1 MDISFSSSLAPKPGA
16 LVVSVGEGG
25 VLTPA
30 AARLDR
36 ESNGV
41 IRQAVAQVQFSG
53 KKGKL
58 VELLAPR
65 ELGASRIFLAG
76 IGKPAELD
84 AFAAEELGAAVV
96 KQLMTSGEHAV
107 TLMIDL
113 PLAVAKKTSKQGGA
127 KKARIS
133 GAELAAHIALGA
145 FLRSYR
151 FDHYRTNQKHD
162 RPTLKKVKIVTRAE
176 VRAKILWSDL
186 SAVADGTMV
195 ARDLVNEP
203 PNVLYPVEFAKRA
216 KALTKLGVKVEV
228 LSEAQMKKLGMNMLL
243 AVGKGSAQASQLVV
257 MRWDGAK
264 KGKGRKSS
272 AGPVAFVGKG
282 VCFDSGGLSLKPGN
296 SMAGMKG
303 DMGGAAAVV
312 GLMHAL
318 AKRKASVDAV
328 GVIGLVENMP
338 DGSAMRPDDV
348 VTTMS
353 GQTVEVLNTDAEG
366 RLVLADALWYTQK
379 CFKPRFMINLATLT
393 GAIIVSLG
401 KENAGL
407 FSNNNELAARISAA
421 GQKEGE
427 KVWRLP
433 LGAAYDRL
441 LKSKIADMKN
451 IGGPAA
457 GSITAA
463 QFLQRFVNKVP
474 WAHLDIAGVA
484 WQDSE
489 QKLKIPSWGT
499 GWGVRVL
506 NRLIADHYER

>member
-1 MDISFSSSLAPKPGA
+1 ML
-16 LVVSVGEGG
+16 
-25 VLTPA
+25 
-30 AARLDR
+30 
-36 ESNGV
+36 
-41 IRQAVAQVQFSG
+41 
-53 KKGKL
+53 
-58 VELLAPR
+58 
-65 ELGASRIFLAG
+65 
-76 IGKPAELD
+76 
-84 AFAAEELGAAVV
+84 
-96 KQLMTSGEHAV
+96 
-107 TLMIDL
+107 
-113 PLAVAKKTSKQGGA
+113 
-127 KKARIS
+127 
-133 GAELAAHIALGA
+133 
-145 FLRSYR
+145 
-151 FDHYRTNQKHD
+151 
-162 RPTLKKVKIVTRAE
+162 
-176 VRAKILWSDL
+176 
-186 SAVADGTMV
+186 

-203 PNVLYPVEFAKRA
+203 PNVLYPAEFAKRA
-216 KALTKLGVKVEV
+216 RALTKLGVKVEV
-228 LSEAQMKKLGMNMLL
+228 LSEAQMKKLGMNTLL
-243 AVGKGSAQASQLVV
+243 AVGQGSAQASQLVV
-257 MRWDGAK
+257 MRWSGAK
-264 KGKGRKSS
+264 KGKSESRT

-282 VCFDSGGLSLKPGN
+282 VCFDSGGLSLKPAN
-296 SMAGMKG
+296 TMAGMKG

-328 GVIGLVENMP
+328 GVVGLVENMP
-338 DGSAMRPDDV
+338 DGMAMRPDDV

-379 CFKPRFMINLATLT
+379 RFKPRFMVNLATLT

-401 KENAGL
+401 NENAGL
-407 FSNNNELAARISAA
+407 FSNNDELAARIRAA

-427 KVWRLP
+427 NVWRLP

-451 IGGPAA
+451 IGGPGA

-484 WQDSE
+484 WQDNE

-499 GWGVRVL
+499 GWGVRLL

>member
-1 MDISFSSSLAPKPGA
+1 MDISFSSSLASRPGA
-16 LVVSVGEGG
+16 VVVGIAEGG
-25 VLTPA
+25 ILTPSA
-30 AARLDR
+30 ERLDR
-36 ESNGV
+36 QSNGA
-41 IRQAVAQVQFSG
+41 IRRAVAQVQSPG

-58 VELLAPR
+58 SELLAPE
-65 ELGASRIFLAG
+65 ELGASRVLLAG
-76 IGKPAELD
+76 IGKPSDLD
-84 AFAAEELGAAVV
+84 ASAAEELGAGVV
-96 KQLMTSGEHAV
+96 KQLLSSGVEAV
-107 TLMIDL
+107 SLAIDL
-113 PLAVAKKTSKQGGA
+113 PPAQTKKTSKRAGG
-127 KKARIS
+127 KTSRIS
-133 GAELAAHIALGA
+133 GAELAAHLALGA
-145 FLRSYR
+145 RLRSYR
-151 FDHYRTNQKHD
+151 FDRYRTKKQD
-162 RPTLKKVKIVTRAE
+162 DEPTLKKVTVVTRAE
-176 VRAKILWSDL
+176 AGAKILWSEL
-186 SAVADGTMV
+186 SAVAEGTAL

-203 PNVLYPVEFAKRA
+203 PNVLSPPEFAKRA
-216 KALTKLGVKVEV
+216 KTLAKLGVKVEV

-243 AVGKGSAQASQLVV
+243 AVGQGSAQASQLVV
-257 MRWDGAK
+257 MRWDGSK
-264 KGKGRKSS
+264 KGKGKGSS
-272 AGPVAFVGKG
+272 GPVAFIGKG
-282 VCFDSGGLSLKPGN
+282 VCFDSGGLSLKPAT

-318 AKRKASVDAV
+318 AKRKARVDAV

-338 DGSAMRPDDV
+338 DGTAMRPDDV
-348 VTTMS
+348 VTTLS

-366 RLVLADALWYTQK
+366 RLVLADALWYTQRR
-379 CFKPRFMINLATLT
+379 FKPRFMINLATLT

-401 KENAGL
+401 NENAGL
-407 FSNNNELAARISAA
+407 FSNNDELAERIGAA

-433 LGAAYDRL
+433 LGPAYDRL

-484 WQDSE
+484 WQDNE
-489 QKLKIPSWGT
+489 QKPKIPSWGT
-499 GWGVRVL
+499 GWGVRLL

>member
-1 MDISFSSSLAPKPGA
+1 MDISFSPSLASEPGA

-41 IRQAVAQVQFSG
+41 VRRTVAQVQFSG

-58 VELLAPR
+58 VELLALR

-76 IGKPAELD
+76 IGKPAEFD
-84 AFAAEELGAAVV
+84 AAAAEDLGAAVV
-96 KQLMTSGEHAV
+96 KRLMTSGEQAV
-107 TLMIDL
+107 SLMIDL
-113 PLAVAKKTSKQGGA
+113 PPAAVKKTSKRGRAG
-127 KKARIS
+127 KIGIS

-145 FLRSYR
+145 SLRSYR
-151 FDHYRTNQKHD
+151 FDHYRSVQKND
-162 RPTLKKVKIVTRAE
+162 RPTLKEVKIVTRA
-176 VRAKILWSDL
+176 VARAKSLWSEL
-186 SAVADGTMV
+186 SAVADGAML

-203 PNVLYPVEFAKRA
+203 PNVLYPAEFAKRA
-216 KALTKLGVKVEV
+216 RALTKLGVKVEV
-228 LSEAQMKKLGMNMLL
+228 LSEAQMKKLGMNTLL
-243 AVGKGSAQASQLVV
+243 AVGQGSAQASQLVV
-257 MRWDGAK
+257 MRWSGAK
-264 KGKGRKSS
+264 KGKSESRT

-282 VCFDSGGLSLKPGN
+282 VCFDSGGLSLKPAN
-296 SMAGMKG
+296 TMAGMKG

-328 GVIGLVENMP
+328 GVVGLVENMP
-338 DGSAMRPDDV
+338 DGMAMRPDDV

-379 CFKPRFMINLATLT
+379 RFKPRFMVNLATLT

-401 KENAGL
+401 NENAGL
-407 FSNNNELAARISAA
+407 FSNNDELAARIRAA

-427 KVWRLP
+427 NVWRLP

-451 IGGPAA
+451 IGGPGA

-484 WQDSE
+484 WQDNE

-499 GWGVRVL
+499 GWGVRLL